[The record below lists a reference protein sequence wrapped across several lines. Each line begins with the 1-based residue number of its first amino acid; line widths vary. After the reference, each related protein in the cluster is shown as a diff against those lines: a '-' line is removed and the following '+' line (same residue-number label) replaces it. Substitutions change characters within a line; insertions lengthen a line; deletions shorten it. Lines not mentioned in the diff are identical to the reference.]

1 MRMINTIE
9 AEEIF
14 DVVDEND
21 RVIGRKRRAQ
31 VHAENLFHRSV
42 HVIVFDDKGRVFLQF
57 RGPDRD
63 CDPNKWDSSV
73 GGHLQSGEDYDQAVI
88 RETKEELGID
98 LASVPEKMFKL
109 NASAKTAFE
118 FCWVYRLV
126 HNGPFQID
134 PTEATEGKW
143 FTQNELQN
151 QLTNFSEK
159 FTSSF
164 QVIWQT
170 VVSTGHCGE

>member
-1 MRMINTIE
+1 MTE
-9 AEEIF
+9 AEEFF
-14 DVVDEND
+14 DVVDQYD
-21 RVIGRKRRAQ
+21 RVIDRKSRAQ
-31 VHAENLFHRSV
+31 VHAQDLLHRSV
-42 HVIVFDDKGRVFLQF
+42 HVLVFDDQGRVFLQF

-88 RETKEELGID
+88 RETKEELGLD
-98 LASVPEKMFKL
+98 LECVPEKMFKL
-109 NASAKTAFE
+109 DASKNTGYE

-143 FTQNELQN
+143 FAADELETKLKKYCN
-151 QLTNFSEK
+151 Q

-164 QVIWQT
+164 SVIWHFY
-170 VVSTGHCGE
+170 SEIRNSSD